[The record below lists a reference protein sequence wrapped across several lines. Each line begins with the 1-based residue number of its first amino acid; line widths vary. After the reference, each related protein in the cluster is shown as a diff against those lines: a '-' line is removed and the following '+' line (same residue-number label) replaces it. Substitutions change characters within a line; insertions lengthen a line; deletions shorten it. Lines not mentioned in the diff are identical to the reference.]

1 MLQVVKTTP
10 SGEGR
15 EVRPSM
21 VGKSRKRKP
30 WEFTWDDT
38 IDGAG
43 PVIESLR
50 AMPERRARKRKAWE
64 FTWDDQDGSG
74 LSAVSS
80 SVIRQEAPL
89 QSVETSLNSSSA
101 SSSVLDADGCRLRPH
116 QTSLHSSTDAKDSS
130 SPDSMNSESM
140 DIGRVR
146 RQLLSMGQ
154 SVVDRKSPSLQED
167 VSWIRPRRARHE
179 VQVVHV
185 RPSNKHHHRS
195 EGIQETTN
203 RKNFDSSLRTHP
215 LIENALNILSI
226 LRSSQK
232 EENVNALRQAV
243 RVLRQQVAGLEAQA
257 YAYAKPFRSQIP
269 LFKQVYDPKTKT
281 G

>member
-1 MLQVVKTTP
+1 MLQVAMTAP
-10 SGEGR
+10 SEEGK
-15 EVRPSM
+15 EVRSSM
-21 VGKSRKRKP
+21 VSKSRKRKP

-43 PVIESLR
+43 SVIESPR
-50 AMPERRARKRKAWE
+50 IMPERRARKRKAWE
-64 FTWDDQDGSG
+64 FTWDDQDGGG
-74 LSAVSS
+74 LSAASS
-80 SVIRQEAPL
+80 PVIRQEAPL
-89 QSVETSLNSSSA
+89 ESVETSSNSSST
-101 SSSVLDADGCRLRPH
+101 SSSVFDVDSCVLRLH
-116 QTSLHSSTDAKDSS
+116 QTSPHSSIDAKESS
-130 SPDSMNSESM
+130 SPNSIESDSM

-154 SVVDRKSPSLQED
+154 SVFDRKSSSLQED
-167 VSWIRPRRARHE
+167 VSWIRPHRARHE
-179 VQVVHV
+179 VQVVHL
-185 RPSNKHHHRS
+185 RSGNKRHDRS
-195 EGIQETTN
+195 DGSQEMIK
-203 RKNFDSSLRTHP
+203 RKEFDSSLRTHP

-232 EENVNALRQAV
+232 EENVNALRRAV